1 MKQLLEFFK
10 NVFARIWALWGLVT
24 FVVTF
29 FIFFIPSMCTHLIA
43 DVNKSQNVFI
53 YIAKIWMNVWL
64 FLVGCRVKVRGKE
77 NVEKNKT
84 YIFTCNHN
92 TLLDVPIT
100 CPYIPGGNKTIA
112 KKSFVKI
119 PIFGWY
125 YAKGGILIDR
135 KSDAS
140 RRMGFEQMKKTLQQK
155 IHVCIYPE
163 GTRNRTGKPLK
174 SFYDG
179 AFKLAELAQTPIVP
193 TMLYNT
199 LKAMPNNKFFY
210 LLPHSLEIHFLPA
223 ISPQNLTMKELKDKV
238 FDIMYKEFELNNKKK
253 TVSIFYLLKQLTS
266 IFIIT

>member
-1 MKQLLEFFK
+1 MKNITEFFK
-10 NVFARIWALWGLVT
+10 SIFARIWALWGLIT

-29 FIFFIPSMCTHLIA
+29 LIFFLPSMCTNLIS
-43 DVNKSQNVFI
+43 DVRRSQSAFI
-53 YIAKIWMNVWL
+53 KIAKIWMDIWL
-64 FLVGCRVKVRGKE
+64 FLVGCSLKVRGE
-77 NVEKNKT
+77 QNVDKNKT

-92 TLLDVPIT
+92 TFLDVPIT

-112 KKSFVKI
+112 KSSFVKI

-135 KSDAS
+135 KSNES
-140 RRMGFEQMKKTLQQK
+140 RRMGFEQMKKTLSQQ

-179 AFKLAELAQTPIVP
+179 AFKLAEHTQTPIIP
-193 TMLYNT
+193 TILYNT

-210 LLPHSLEIHFLPA
+210 LLPHTLEIHFLPA
-223 ISPQNLTMKELKDKV
+223 INSENLTSLELKEKV
-238 FDIMYKEFELNNKKK
+238 YDIMYKEFSGNQK
-253 TVSIFYLLKQLTS
+253 
-266 IFIIT
+266 